1 MSQESGWMG
10 SDRYAAQASPVY
22 RALWQD
28 LPLEL
33 APAAT
38 NSPRPLTSLSL
49 GIDQSI
55 RDRLKI
61 ACETKT
67 LWDGNG
73 KYSEAFLQS
82 LGEVGYWGL
91 LAPQEH
97 GGQQGSMV
105 SYLALLAEVACHSS
119 SLAGLASVHN
129 GIGTTGLLSHFGSAT
144 QQANLL
150 PELTSGKRL
159 SAFALTEPAAGSDV
173 TALRSRADRVGSHYE
188 ITGEKLFITN
198 AFYGRRIALVAN
210 CEGEPTAFVVDL
222 PAQETEQF
230 SLNAYGLHPL
240 KRSHNYGLVLR
251 GLQVPLENRIE
262 VPGGN
267 GLSAAYFGLNRGRA
281 TIAAVAS
288 GSLTKMLVDLLP
300 WVRKRITY
308 GKSLAE
314 HELILARIARL
325 ASLIVGCRVLAQ
337 WCGRLLD
344 AGFRGE
350 LEGIIAKVFAASALE
365 EGAIQLA
372 MRTHGGR
379 TLVKGHP
386 IGDSLMDYLAPSI
399 YEGENQLLGLGM
411 MRTLCRPPQ
420 SQETIAKPASDRRDC
435 GASQEAF
442 TEVRQE
448 MLQQNKALPGQQQ
461 LAQWSARVQ
470 MATVL
475 QVVESEGERLADPV
489 ERTAGELLAK
499 TLARELQL
507 RRATTADFEEQ
518 AALGARI
525 ASGEWSRIGSLEAEP
540 IVLDY
545 S

>member
-28 LPLEL
+28 APLVLAPTAENSRPLQSLPL
-33 APAAT
+33 T
-38 NSPRPLTSLSL
+38 
-49 GIDQSI
+49 ID
-55 RDRLKI
+55 RAVKDRLKK

-67 LWDGNG
+67 LWGDNG

-91 LAPQEH
+91 LAPHEQ
-97 GGQQGSMV
+97 GGLQGSMV
-105 SYLALLAEVACHSS
+105 SYLALLADVACHSS

-129 GIGTTGLLSHFGSAT
+129 GIGATGLLTHFGSAA
-144 QQANLL
+144 QQSQLL
-150 PELTSGKRL
+150 PALAKGERL

-173 TALRSRADRVGSHYE
+173 TSLRSQAVRVGSHYE
-188 ITGEKLFITN
+188 ITGEKRFITN
-198 AFYGRRIALVAN
+198 AFYGRRIALIAN
-210 CEGEPTAFVVDL
+210 CDGEPAAFVVDL
-222 PAQETEQF
+222 PTQDTAQF
-230 SLNAYGLHPL
+230 SLRQYELHPL
-240 KRSHNYGLVLR
+240 KRSHNYGLIMR

-267 GLSAAYFGLNRGRA
+267 GLTAAYFGLNRGRA

-308 GKSLAE
+308 GKLLAE
-314 HELILARIARL
+314 HELILSRIARL
-325 ASLIVGCRVLAQ
+325 ASLIVGCRMLAQ

-344 AGFRGE
+344 AGYRGE
-350 LEGIIAKVFAASALE
+350 LEGIVAKVFAASALE

-420 SQETIAKPASDRRDC
+420 SQEAVTMSAKDSCFGR
-435 GASQEAF
+435 ASQEAF
-442 TEVRQE
+442 AQVRQE
-448 MLQQNKALPGQQQ
+448 LQQQYKALSGQQM

-475 QVVESEGERLADPV
+475 QVVGSEWERLTDPV
-489 ERTAGELLAK
+489 EQSAGELLAK
-499 TLARELQL
+499 SLTRELQMQ
-507 RRATTADFEEQ
+507 RATAADFEEQ
-518 AALGARI
+518 AALGSRI
-525 ASGEWSRIGSLEAEP
+525 VAGEWSRIGSFEAEP
-540 IVLDY
+540 IMLDY
-545 S
+545 L

>member
-1 MSQESGWMG
+1 VSQESGWMG

-28 LPLEL
+28 APLKVD
-33 APAAT
+33 PTAAD
-38 NSPRPLTSLSL
+38 SPKPMQSLSL
-49 GIDQSI
+49 NIDQAI
-55 RDRLKI
+55 KDRLKKTSE
-61 ACETKT
+61 AKT
-67 LWDGNG
+67 LWDSNG

-82 LGEVGYWGL
+82 LGEVGFWGL

-129 GIGTTGLLSHFGSAT
+129 GIGATGLLAHFGSSA
-144 QQANLL
+144 QQSNLL
-150 PELTSGKRL
+150 PDLTSGIRL

-173 TALRSRADRVGSHYE
+173 TSLRSHSFRAGNHYE

-198 AFYGRRIALVAN
+198 AFYGRRIALLAN
-210 CEGEPTAFVVDL
+210 CEGEPAAFVVDL
-222 PAQETEQF
+222 PTQETSQF

-267 GLSAAYFGLNRGRA
+267 GLTAAYFGLNRGRA

-314 HELILARIARL
+314 HELILARTARL

-344 AGFRGE
+344 AGYRGE
-350 LEGIIAKVFAASALE
+350 LEGIVAKVFAASALE

-386 IGDSLMDYLAPSI
+386 VGDSLMDYLAPSI

-420 SQETIAKPASDRRDC
+420 SQVTDAKPEGDSRYFR
-435 GASQEAF
+435 ASQEAF
-442 TEVRQE
+442 TNVRQE
-448 MLQQNKALPGQQQ
+448 MQQQTKALPGQQL

-475 QVVESEGERLADPV
+475 QVVGSEWDRLTDPV
-489 ERTAGELLAK
+489 ERTAGELLVK
-499 TLARELQL
+499 THTRELQL
-507 RRATTADFEEQ
+507 QRATATDFEEQ

-525 ASGEWSRIGSLEAEP
+525 VAGEWSRIGSLEAEP
-540 IVLDY
+540 IMLDY
-545 S
+545 L